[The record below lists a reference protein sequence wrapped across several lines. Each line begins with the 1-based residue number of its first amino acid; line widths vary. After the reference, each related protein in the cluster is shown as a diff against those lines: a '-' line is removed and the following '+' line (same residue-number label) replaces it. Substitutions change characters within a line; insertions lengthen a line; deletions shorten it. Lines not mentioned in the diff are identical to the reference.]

1 MSEIYING
9 EAPLPTTRLQQ
20 IARLILESE
29 MPQVLFRLSLSIV
42 DDEEMRRYNKLYR
55 GLDKATDVLS
65 FVSSQF
71 SAPPDP
77 ELKDSEKRRY
87 NSQVLC
93 DILIDIKQLD
103 RQRAKNTLES
113 EFISVYIHG
122 LLHLVGYDHI
132 RSSDAKK
139 MKEKEEHYLKVIQ
152 GDI

>member
-9 EAPLPTTRLQQ
+9 EVPLPKKRLLQ
-20 IARLILESE
+20 IANLILESE
-29 MPQVLFRLSLSIV
+29 QPHVLFHLSLSIL
-42 DDEEMRRYNKLYR
+42 DDTEMRRYNKLYR

-65 FVSSQF
+65 FVTAQLNAS
-71 SAPPDP
+71 PEM
-77 ELKDSEKRRY
+77 ELKPSERGRY
-87 NSQVLC
+87 KSQILC

-152 GDI
+152 GDV